1 MKVIKMEKTKSLS
14 DDGVEYL
21 LREVEHNGEKYWLCN
36 CPDFIFR
43 GKLGYKCK
51 HILNYL
57 EEEKDDRK
65 NTRQVGKLEK
75 LGTASKRTLG
85 EKESS

>member
-1 MKVIKMEKTKSLS
+1 MKVIKMTKTKSLT

-21 LREVEHNGEKYWLCN
+21 LRQVEHEGEKYWLCN

-57 EEEKDDRK
+57 EEEKNDGK
-65 NTRQVGKLEK
+65 SNKQIGKLEK
-75 LGTASKRTLG
+75 IRT
-85 EKESS
+85 KS